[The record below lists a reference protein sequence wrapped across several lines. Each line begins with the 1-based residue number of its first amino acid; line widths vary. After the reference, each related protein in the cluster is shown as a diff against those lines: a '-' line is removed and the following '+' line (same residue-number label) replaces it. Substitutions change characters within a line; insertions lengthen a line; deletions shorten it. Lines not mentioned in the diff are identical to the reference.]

1 VEDKMSETT
10 PEQFLHDINGMIEH
24 INTML
29 MDKYKFIEEES
40 LGRVR
45 YRVESEGGALLC
57 IEDTLKE
64 TFWALHYFHV
74 GIMTTKRD
82 TARYIGGKDLTYDTR

>member
-1 VEDKMSETT
+1 MSETT

-29 MDKYKFIEEES
+29 MDRYNFTEEK
-40 LGRVR
+40 GICGVQ
-45 YRVESEGGALLC
+45 YRIESEHGALLC
-57 IEDTLKE
+57 IEETLKE